1 MYEKARIHGLNIYK
15 SNIFK
20 ALPAEWRKGILQ
32 NMCLLSKSMK
42 LLKPFHTPP
51 IMRLT
56 TSTIHN
62 RTSVTVALSRLSV
75 SFVGPCSF
83 KDALCKSEDV
93 ASSGRF
99 VSE

>member
-1 MYEKARIHGLNIYK
+1 MQYLQ
-15 SNIFK
+15 SSS
-20 ALPAEWRKGILQ
+20 AEWRKGIF
-32 NMCLLSKSMK
+32 CKIYLLAIKSMK

-56 TSTIHN
+56 TCTIHN
-62 RTSVTVALSRLSV
+62 HTSATVAVSRPRV

-83 KDALCKSEDV
+83 KNALCKSEDI

-99 VSE
+99 VSEK